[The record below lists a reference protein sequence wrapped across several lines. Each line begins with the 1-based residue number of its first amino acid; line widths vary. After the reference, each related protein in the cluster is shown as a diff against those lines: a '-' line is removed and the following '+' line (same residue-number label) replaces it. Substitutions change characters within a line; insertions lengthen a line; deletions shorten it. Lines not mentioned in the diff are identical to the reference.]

1 MVKLFL
7 LKMLRDIRRSA
18 AAYGICMIVVAIG
31 FCGYCVL
38 SVASDHLILSRDILY
53 QESAFADGFAEVYEA
68 PQWVETKLEQLPGIE
83 KAKARIVKEARLTGT
98 EDEVSLK
105 LISYQEDGLN
115 IPMLFQGIHAGSGV
129 MQVVPGN
136 AFLQARGLKTGDRIG
151 ILISGRQTELEI
163 TGGGISPENIYMVKN
178 IVEMLPDAASYDAG
192 FVSYET
198 MEKLYGMEQMA
209 NNFVFTL
216 KSGYEFSDVK
226 QQVEE
231 LLAPYGCYR
240 VYSREEHLSASM
252 LDTELAQLGKAAGAM
267 PFLFLFVAAI
277 ILYITM
283 HRMIEQQRI
292 QIGTMAALGV
302 SRTGIGFHYLGYG
315 VFVGAAG
322 GIMGG
327 LLGNLSAEPLV
338 NFYRI
343 YFNLPDAAAPVS
355 IKYLLYGTLLA
366 GVFCGAVTFLC
377 SKGIASLLP
386 SDALRP
392 PAPKSAKATL
402 AERIPGF
409 LKLFTVP
416 GIMAVRSVARN
427 KRRSLFT
434 LLGIACA
441 FMITATLV
449 SMNTLFDVFLFDH
462 LEKVQR
468 QDYTIYFEEPV
479 SSADAMAAIPDDQVE
494 KIEPI
499 TEVSTTLSY
508 GGSTLDGTIQSIPM
522 DSTLCR
528 LSDPQGNPVYVAEE
542 GIVISSHMASLLGA
556 GIGDF
561 LEVTLFYP
569 EEHTEKIII
578 TGIIEQYLGTTA
590 YMSDTGLGAVSEYRG
605 ACTGLLLKA
614 APQTGEALWNYLKD
628 APKVTGIES
637 RAEKLQKWQEMMG
650 LFGLVM
656 GSMAFLGILTGLAVL
671 YTSALISYEELKR
684 ELSVMLMLGM
694 HPRQCLE
701 VISTSQWILTFGGIL
716 AGIPMT
722 IGASRGLSASM
733 TTELYSLPD
742 FVDLTSVVLSICLT
756 CTAVFLSNRMI
767 LKKLKKISP
776 VMLLMERE

>member
-1 MVKLFL
+1 MVKLFV

-18 AAYGICMIVVAIG
+18 AAYGICMVVVAVG

-53 QESAFADGFAEVYEA
+53 EKSAFSDGFAEVYEA
-68 PQWVETKLEQLPGIE
+68 PEWMADRLEQIPGIE
-83 KAKARIVKEARLTGT
+83 KAEARIVKEARLAGT
-98 EDEVSLK
+98 EDEVSLQ
-105 LISYQEDGLN
+105 LISYREDGLN

-129 MQVVPGN
+129 MQVVLGN
-136 AFLQARGLKTGDRIG
+136 AFLQARGWKVGDRIQV
-151 ILISGRQTELEI
+151 LISGQQAKLEI
-163 TGGGISPENIYMVKN
+163 TGGGISPENIYMIKN
-178 IVEMLPDAASYDAG
+178 IVELLPDASSYDAG

-209 NNFVFTL
+209 NSFVFTL
-216 KSGYEFSDVK
+216 MAGYEFSDIK

-231 LLAPYGCYR
+231 LLDPYGCYR
-240 VYSREEHLSASM
+240 VYGRDGHLSASM
-252 LDTELAQLGKAAGAM
+252 MDTELEQLGKAAGAM

-292 QIGTMAALGV
+292 QIGTMAALGI
-302 SRTGIGFHYLGYG
+302 SKAGIGLHYLGYG
-315 VFVGAAG
+315 VFVGAVG
-322 GIMGG
+322 GAMGG
-327 LLGNLSAEPLV
+327 LLGNLCAKPLADY
-338 NFYRI
+338 YRV

-355 IKYLLYGTLLA
+355 PKYLLYGTILA
-366 GVFCGAVTFLC
+366 GVFCGAVSFWC
-377 SKGIASLLP
+377 SKKMAALLP
-386 SDALRP
+386 ADALRP

-409 LKLFTVP
+409 LELFTVP

-427 KRRSLFT
+427 RKRSFFT
-434 LLGIACA
+434 LFGIACA

-449 SMNTLFDVFLFDH
+449 SMNTLFDVFLFDY

-468 QDYTIYFEEPV
+468 QDYTVYFEEPV
-479 SSADAMAAIPDDQVE
+479 SASEAMAAIPKVQVE
-494 KIEPI
+494 KAEPI
-499 TEVSTTLSY
+499 TEVSTTLAY
-508 GGSTLDGTIQSIPM
+508 GGQKLDGTIQAIPM
-522 DSTLCR
+522 DSGLCR
-528 LSDPQGNPVYVAEE
+528 LSDQQGNPVYAAEE

-556 GIGDF
+556 GIGDR
-561 LEVTLFYP
+561 LDVTLFYP
-569 EEHTEKIII
+569 KEYTAKVLV
-578 TGIIEQYLGTTA
+578 TGIMEQPLGTTV
-590 YMSDTGLGAVSEYRG
+590 YMSDAGLSEISEYRNV
-605 ACTGLLLKA
+605 CTGLLLKA
-614 APQTGEALWNYLKD
+614 APGAGEELWNYLKD

-637 RAEKLQKWQEMMG
+637 RAEKLQKWREMMG
-650 LFGLVM
+650 SFELIM
-656 GSMAFLGILTGLAVL
+656 GSMVFLGILTGLAVL

-701 VISTSQWILTFGGIL
+701 VISVSQWILTFGGIL

-722 IGASRGLSASM
+722 IGASHGLSVSM

-742 FVDLTSVVLSICLT
+742 FVDITSVALSICLI
-756 CTAVFLSNRMI
+756 CIAVFLSNRII
-767 LKKLKKISP
+767 LKKLKKVSP